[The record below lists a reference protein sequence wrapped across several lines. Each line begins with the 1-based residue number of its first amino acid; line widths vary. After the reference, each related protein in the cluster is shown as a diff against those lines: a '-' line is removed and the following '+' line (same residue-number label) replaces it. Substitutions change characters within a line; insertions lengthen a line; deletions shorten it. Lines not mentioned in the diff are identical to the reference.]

1 MSRLALQ
8 VPRQR
13 ASSLGGATSGPQVR
27 FDLAD
32 AVLLVLLLLSSIQF
46 LKIGGA
52 QLGQLF
58 AVLVLPVLLV
68 RRRIRVGAWEIWAF
82 ALFVGVALSTTFLSG
97 YPRFKATEQ
106 IVKFG
111 FVMPAFYLIGRYYG
125 ARARTRPLPFG
136 YVAIAGF
143 LAFQYALQYFDVP
156 VLYEKV
162 DFMQNAIHG
171 SFKERNWFAA
181 FFFLTAY
188 ACFLQSPRRIPDVV
202 KFVALALVVTLLSE
216 SKTVLIACAIVILLQ
231 VRGHFFAK
239 VLTMAAGAGFYLY
252 MFTRE
257 LTGDQLQVRLQQER
271 GLAFMESIKLVG
283 RDWIGHGFGFV
294 EHYFSHSAV
303 AVRGLGEGT
312 SAVFC
317 APLDLMLVAGPIG
330 LLAWAV
336 FFAGLGQGRRAMVLL
351 APIAAWS
358 LINPMHQS
366 ETSYLFVGYLASF
379 AFVPRAAR
387 RKARAAP
394 RVLRPRSIFPSGP
407 TR

>member
-1 MSRLALQ
+1 MSAVVGPLSHSAAPTPAR
-8 VPRQR
+8 R
-13 ASSLGGATSGPQVR
+13 AR
-27 FDLAD
+27 FDVAD
-32 AVLLVLLLLSSIQF
+32 AVLLALLLLNSIQF

-68 RRRIRVGAWEIWAF
+68 RRRIHVGAWEVWAF
-82 ALFVGVALSTTFLSG
+82 ALFAGAALSTTFLSG
-97 YPRFKATEQ
+97 YPRFKAAEQ
-106 IVKFG
+106 IVKFI

-125 ARARTRPLPFG
+125 ARACRRPLPFG
-136 YVAIAGF
+136 YVAIA
-143 LAFQYALQYFDVP
+143 AFVAIQYALQYFDVP

-162 DFMQNAIHG
+162 DFMQNAVHG

-181 FFFLTAY
+181 FFFLSAY
-188 ACFLQSPRRIPDVV
+188 ACFLQSPRRVSDVA

-216 SKTVLIACAIVILLQ
+216 SKTVLIACALVILLQ
-231 VRGHFFAK
+231 VRGHLFAK
-239 VLTMAAGAGFYLY
+239 VLTMAAGAAFYLY

-271 GLAFMESIKLVG
+271 GLAFVESVKLVG

-317 APLDLMLVAGPIG
+317 APLDLLLVAGPIG

-336 FFAGLGQGRRAMVLL
+336 FFGGLGQGRRAMLLL

-366 ETSYLFVGYLASF
+366 ETSFLFLGYLASF
-379 AFVPRAAR
+379 ARAPRAVR
-387 RKARAAP
+387 RTVRAAP
-394 RVLRPRSIFPSGP
+394 PAARLRSPFPSWP
-407 TR
+407 IR

>member
-1 MSRLALQ
+1 MNRLAPQ

-13 ASSLGGATSGPQVR
+13 ASSSGVSTIGPQVR

-52 QLGQLF
+52 QLGQMF

-68 RRRIRVGAWEIWAF
+68 RRRIPVGAWEIWAF

-97 YPRFKATEQ
+97 YPRFKAAEQ
-106 IVKFG
+106 IVKFV

-136 YVAIAGF
+136 YVAIAAF
-143 LAFQYALQYFDVP
+143 LAFQYALQYFNVP

-162 DFMQNAIHG
+162 DFMQNAVHG

-188 ACFLQSPRRIPDVV
+188 ACFLQSRRHIPDVV

-216 SKTVLIACAIVILLQ
+216 SKTVLIACGIVILLQ
-231 VRGHFFAK
+231 VRGYFFAK
-239 VLTMAAGAGFYLY
+239 VLTMAAGAAFYLY

-271 GLAFMESIKLVG
+271 GLAFTESIKLVG

-366 ETSYLFVGYLASF
+366 ETTYLFVGYLASF
-379 AFVPRAAR
+379 AFVPRTAR

>member
-1 MSRLALQ
+1 MSRLAPQ

-13 ASSLGGATSGPQVR
+13 ASSSGVSTIGPHVR

-32 AVLLVLLLLSSIQF
+32 TVLLVLLLLSSIQF

-52 QLGQLF
+52 QLGQMF

-68 RRRIRVGAWEIWAF
+68 RRRIPVGAWEIWAF

-97 YPRFKATEQ
+97 YPRFKAAEQ

-156 VLYEKV
+156 V
-162 DFMQNAIHG
+162 IHG

-231 VRGHFFAK
+231 VRGYFFAK
-239 VLTMAAGAGFYLY
+239 VLTMAAGAAFYLY

-271 GLAFMESIKLVG
+271 GLAFTESIKLVG

-330 LLAWAV
+330 LLAWGV

-351 APIAAWS
+351 APLAAWS

-379 AFVPRAAR
+379 AFAPRAAR